1 MRPENRYEK
10 TVKYWDTVF
19 SRTDLF
25 DPSKPLPYPAI
36 ENALAW
42 LSVSSSVVD
51 FGCGNGKA
59 LFRCLYLGA
68 EKGLGID
75 ISREAV
81 SLARRVAEKYSLKDR
96 CQILCGDVS
105 VLSRICE
112 RFEGGILF
120 NIIDNL
126 TPDDGRE
133 TLTRMRALL
142 TPGGKLLLK
151 LNQYMSPESLES
163 VGIEKISE
171 DFYCDDSGLFL
182 WNKSRKDIEEI
193 YSPYFRTVKYEEVTL
208 AGSVENRL
216 FFLEAV

>member
-1 MRPENRYEK
+1 MRPENTYEK
-10 TVKYWDTVF
+10 TIQYWGTVF
-19 SRTDLF
+19 SRIDLY

-42 LSVSSSVVD
+42 LSVSSSVID

-75 ISREAV
+75 ISKEAV
-81 SLARRVAEKYSLKDR
+81 SLALRVAEKYTLKNR
-96 CQILCGDVS
+96 CQIVCGDVS

-120 NIIDNL
+120 NIVDNL
-126 TPDDGRE
+126 TPDDALR

-151 LNQYMSPESLES
+151 LNPYMNPESLES
-163 VGIEKISE
+163 PEVKKISK
-171 DFYCDDSGLFL
+171 DFYCEDSGLFL
-182 WNKSRKDIEEI
+182 WNKSNKDIEEM

-208 AGSVENRL
+208 TESVSNRL
-216 FFLEAV
+216 FFLQAV